1 MATLVLKFIEIQCD
15 DKTLYNT
22 FYSNSKKKT
31 IANESDDVFE
41 SIYTTIILNISK
53 SLEQGSGWI
62 IDSVIDRNINISKYN
77 PLAGSSYIRLSKEL
91 DHPRKSLINVQN
103 IDDNKCF
110 KWYLVRYLDPADHRL
125 SKIVKADK
133 DFAKEIHFKDIRF
146 LAKIKFLQN

>member
-1 MATLVLKFIEIQCD
+1 MQVLIVSKFVATLVLKFIEIQCD

-22 FYSNSKKKT
+22 FYSNSKKET

-77 PLAGSSYIRLSKEL
+77 LLADSSYIKLPKEL
-91 DHPRKSLINVQN
+91 D
-103 IDDNKCF
+103 
-110 KWYLVRYLDPADHRL
+110 
-125 SKIVKADK
+125 
-133 DFAKEIHFKDIRF
+133 
-146 LAKIKFLQN
+146 